1 MTMREFEVEIEC
13 IWKPRE
19 VELIRLNNKGRWFF
33 SRRDGEGAVGLDFFS
48 QKLFSENTHFCFP
61 PPSSLVLANRH
72 FERYEVSAVMVVPIW
87 PSSTFFS
94 TFFPDGKHAAQFVTK
109 MRRLQPIFICG
120 PLVKSNGMRGR
131 KCYITAVLEVDF
143 RRGVFR
149 RENQEEEFCVHGGCN
164 VCLL

>member
-61 PPSSLVLANRH
+61 PPSSLVLAKRH

-94 TFFPDGKHAAQFVTK
+94 IFFPGWKACCPVCDKDEKASAYFHLWTPG
-109 MRRLQPIFICG
+109 
-120 PLVKSNGMRGR
+120 
-131 KCYITAVLEVDF
+131 
-143 RRGVFR
+143 
-149 RENQEEEFCVHGGCN
+149 QE
-164 VCLL
+164 

>member
-1 MTMREFEVEIEC
+1 MRFQRS
-13 IWKPRE
+13 W
-19 VELIRLNNKGRWFF
+19 LSQSGRQ
-33 SRRDGEGAVGLDFFS
+33 AL
-48 QKLFSENTHFCFP
+48 
-61 PPSSLVLANRH
+61 SSP
-72 FERYEVSAVMVVPIW
+72 F
-87 PSSTFFS
+87 
-94 TFFPDGKHAAQFVTK
+94 FFPDGKHAAQFVTK